1 MRHALRLIV
10 PLIVVWATTV
20 ASAAVRI
27 EMDRDS
33 LSQMVQA
40 LAPTEVKVPIAG
52 GASLRLE
59 LHDVRVTGLEPATAQ
74 RPGDG
79 LRIAARVVAPDV
91 GFESSV
97 APRLTVGLGA
107 AEGQSVIEMKFEDLA
122 FSIPLMGKIDLG
134 RLLQPMRYPAQNA
147 FALPNGT
154 REVPMVSRLSKI
166 AMTKD
171 ALHIE
176 GDLRASAP

>member
-1 MRHALRLIV
+1 MRQTVRWIV
-10 PLIVVWATTV
+10 PLIA
-20 ASAAVRI
+20 ASAASAATAGVRI
-27 EMDRDS
+27 EMDRES

-40 LAPTEVKVPIAG
+40 LAPTEVTVPIAG

-59 LHDVRVTGLEPATAQ
+59 LHDVRVTGLEPATPQ

-79 LRIAARVVAPDV
+79 LRLAARVVAPDV
-91 GFESSV
+91 GFTSSV
-97 APRLTVGLGA
+97 APRLRVGLGS

-134 RLLQPMRYPAQNA
+134 RLLAPMRYPAQNA
-147 FALPNGT
+147 FALPSGD
-154 REVPMVSRLSKI
+154 REVPMVSRLQKI

-176 GDLRASAP
+176 GDLRTAP